1 MSNAP
6 TTPALHLVAR
16 GTIPIDRARADED
29 VLIRQAM
36 AILERRMRRIQ
47 DPQALTSPDLAQ
59 RYLQLRL
66 GTLEH
71 EVFGVVWL
79 DHRHR
84 VLAIDELFRGTLDG
98 ATVHPREVVKQAL
111 RANAGACLLF
121 HNHPS
126 GLSEPSQSDR
136 ALTQRLRDALSLV
149 GVRML
154 DHLIVGETC
163 TSLAEQGLL

>member
-16 GTIPIDRARADED
+16 GTILIDRARADED

-36 AILERRMRRIQ
+36 AILERRMRRVQ

-121 HNHPS
+121 HSHPS
-126 GLSEPSQSDR
+126 GLSEPSSR
-136 ALTQRLRDALSLV
+136 APGFGELV
-149 GVRML
+149 SQHDQGQQER
-154 DHLIVGETC
+154 HPVGENDRPGGEED
-163 TSLAEQGLL
+163 AIERP